1 MKLKQSNLINQFGK
15 IKRHQYQKLNDLK
28 LAFSEFYLM
37 ITLLKNYQIL
47 NYTGFR
53 KILKKHDKLF
63 ETTRGNEWRFTLDS
77 IFIFFIFYLN

>member
-1 MKLKQSNLINQFGK
+1 LKLKQSNLINQFGK

-37 ITLLKNYQIL
+37 ITLLINYQIL

-53 KILKKHDKLF
+53 KI
-63 ETTRGNEWRFTLDS
+63 
-77 IFIFFIFYLN
+77 